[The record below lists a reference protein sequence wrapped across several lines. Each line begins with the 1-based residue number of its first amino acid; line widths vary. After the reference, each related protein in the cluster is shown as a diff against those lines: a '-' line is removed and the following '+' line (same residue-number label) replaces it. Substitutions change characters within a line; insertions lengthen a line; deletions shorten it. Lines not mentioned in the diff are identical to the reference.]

1 MYYLVKEFVYTFQSI
16 ITISFSIFSVANT
29 VKRAFLIWLSVIVFG
44 NPVTFLSGL
53 GTIIVT
59 IGVLCYTKAKESD
72 AKKLIGQVV
81 HESEVKV
88 RDNRIAKLIIE
99 RESKS

>member
-1 MYYLVKEFVYTFQSI
+1 M
-16 ITISFSIFSVANT
+16 
-29 VKRAFLIWLSVIVFG
+29 IVFS

-59 IGVLCYTKAKESD
+59 IGVLCYTKAKEYD
-72 AKKLIGQVV
+72 AKLLIGRVI

-88 RDNRIAKLIIE
+88 NNRQIARLIIE
-99 RESKS
+99 RETQK